1 MSSHRGA
8 IAFGQA
14 PTEDDM
20 ADTGKSRYDNR
31 DTWRQG
37 GFSES
42 EAARAAQDAGRVSA
56 DFWPLLKRVAKRIP
70 FAEDAL
76 AAYYCAFDRDTPL
89 RVRAII
95 FGALAYFVL
104 PFDVAPDLLPLIGF
118 TDDAAVLAIALR
130 TVLGNIKPEHRAAA
144 RRALDRDIV
153 DVS

>member
-1 MSSHRGA
+1 
-8 IAFGQA
+8 
-14 PTEDDM
+14 M
-20 ADTGKSRYDNR
+20 ADTGKSRFDDR
-31 DTWRQG
+31 ATWRDG
-37 GFSES
+37 GFSDA
-42 EAARAAQDAGRVSA
+42 EASKAASDAGRVGA

-89 RVRAII
+89 RVRATI

-144 RRALDRDIV
+144 RRALDRDII
-153 DVS
+153 DAA